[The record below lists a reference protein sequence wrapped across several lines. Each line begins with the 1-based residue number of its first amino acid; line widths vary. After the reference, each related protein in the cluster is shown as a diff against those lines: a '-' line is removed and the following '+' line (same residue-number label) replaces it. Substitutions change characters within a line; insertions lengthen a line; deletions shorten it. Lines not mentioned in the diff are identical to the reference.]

1 MYSEYFL
8 TCNLLELRW
17 FGLVLNSL
25 FRYDDKNPNKENHI
39 ECISSTTGTYF
50 YKWYATNWFYEK
62 LPSFRANQ
70 SCG

>member
-1 MYSEYFL
+1 MCSEYFL
-8 TCNLLELRW
+8 TCILLELRW

-50 YKWYATNWFYEK
+50 YKWYATN
-62 LPSFRANQ
+62 
-70 SCG
+70 